1 MTLELLTFNGYGQ
14 FVWPAFIFTFLCCL
28 TLYLKA
34 KREFIKEQK
43 IYLEEFNEYEYINI
57 VAKKRKKVL
66 LASSV

>member
-28 TLYLKA
+28 TLYFKA

>member
-28 TLYLKA
+28 TLYFKA
-34 KREFIKEQK
+34 KRAFIKEQK
-43 IYLEEFNEYEYINI
+43 IYLEEFKEYEYINI

>member
-43 IYLEEFNEYEYINI
+43 IYLEEFKEYEYINI